1 MAFKIFRKNCCGL
14 DVHKTWIY
22 ACIGITEDKM
32 DAAECFLSGGTNFE
46 TPLKEAIRLME
57 TEGFENADIVFITD
71 GDCKLPETFAKQLR
85 EDQEENGFSV
95 TGVLL
100 DAGSPGWEFSLKSF
114 CQKIYRTS
122 ELMGEEIVRSL
133 VNDRV

>member
-1 MAFKIFRKNCCGL
+1 
-14 DVHKTWIY
+14 
-22 ACIGITEDKM
+22 M
-32 DAAECFLSGGTNFE
+32 DAVECFLGGGTNFE

-57 TEGFENADIVFITD
+57 TEDFENADIVFITD
-71 GDCKLPETFAKQLR
+71 GDCELPETFAEKLR
-85 EDQEENGFSV
+85 VAQTENGFSV

-133 VNDRV
+133 VDDRV